1 MTLYKRGSR
10 GDMVR
15 QIQKALHLLA
25 DGIFGSQTEEAV
37 KNFQMMNGL
46 KVDGIVGPA
55 TLAKL
60 IPQRLKKSRRNITKI
75 IVHCSATPEGEDKTV
90 ADIRADHKKQGWS
103 DIGYHYVI
111 YRDGTVH
118 NGRDV
123 DIQGAHCADN
133 GGNIGSIG
141 VCYIGGVERRI
152 PGVAYKNL
160 KPKDTRTDAQKVA
173 LLNLLLDLKKLYPH
187 AVILGHRDLD
197 EHGKLCPS
205 FDAKKEYSKI

>member
-1 MTLYKRGSR
+1 MTMTLYKRGSR
-10 GDMVR
+10 GEMVR

-37 KNFQMMNGL
+37 KNFQMMKGL
-46 KVDGIVGPA
+46 KADGIVGPA

-60 IPQRLKKSRRNITKI
+60 IPQRLKKLKRMINKI
-75 IVHCSATPEGEDKTV
+75 IIHCSATPEGKDYTV
-90 ADIRADHKKQGWS
+90 DDIRRWHKQQGWS
-103 DIGYHYVI
+103 DIGYHYVV
-111 YRDGTVH
+111 YRNGDVV

-133 GGNIGSIG
+133 GGNINSIG
-141 VCYIGGVERRI
+141 ICYIGGCARD
-152 PGVAYKNL
+152 GKT
-160 KPKDTRTDAQKVA
+160 PKDTRTDAQKLA

-205 FDAKKEYSKI
+205 FDAKKEYRLL

>member
-1 MTLYKRGSR
+1 MTMTLYKRGSR

-37 KNFQMMNGL
+37 KNFQRKNGL
-46 KVDGIVGPA
+46 KADGIVGPA

-60 IPQRLKKSRRNITKI
+60 IPQRLKKSKRMINKI
-75 IVHCSATPEGEDKTV
+75 LIHCSATPEGKDFTV
-90 ADIRADHKKQGWS
+90 DDIRRWHKQQGWS
-103 DIGYHYVI
+103 DIGYHYVV
-111 YRDGTVH
+111 YRNGDVV

-133 GGNIGSIG
+133 GGNINSIG
-141 VCYIGGVERRI
+141 ICYIGGCAKD
-152 PGVAYKNL
+152 GKT
-160 KPKDTRTDAQKVA
+160 PKDTRTDAQKLA
-173 LLNLLLDLKKLYPH
+173 LLNLLLDLRKMYPH

-205 FDAKKEYSKI
+205 FDAKKEYRLL